1 MLPLCRMENDK
12 NAIYKPS
19 MQTYAL
25 QTYYSSQVYKFIHL
39 CCIKLPHDGEIKLNI
54 EGGQKRNMW
63 NIRVV
68 CLDVSAHRSLSTFK
82 TEETSLN

>member
-39 CCIKLPHDGEIKLNI
+39 CCINATIHDGEIKLNI
-54 EGGQKRNMW
+54 EGGQKRNM
-63 NIRVV
+63 
-68 CLDVSAHRSLSTFK
+68 
-82 TEETSLN
+82 